1 MSTLVWGA
9 GSFLAAFLLHMAV
22 WRVRVPE
29 RQTKVLLL
37 IMFAVLAAALAFLK
51 AGGGRFAAELGLP
64 APETAGDF
72 LHLALINIS
81 LVLSYMI
88 TYSAMEADSPSLVIV
103 MAVAGAGPDGMEE
116 DAPRRYFNDDR
127 MVKPRIRDL
136 LLDKLARKD
145 GGLYRL
151 TAKGRLFAALFM
163 SYRFLLGRGKGG

>member
-1 MSTLVWGA
+1 MATLVWGA
-9 GSFLAAFLLHMAV
+9 GTFLAAFLLHMAV

-37 IMFAVLAAALAFLK
+37 IMFSVLAAALAFLK
-51 AGGGRFAAELGLP
+51 AGGGRFAGELGLP

-103 MAVAGAGPDGMEE
+103 MAVEGAGPAGLEE
-116 DAPRRYFNDDR
+116 DALRRCFNDDR
-127 MVKPRIRDL
+127 MLKPRIRDL
-136 LLDKLARKD
+136 LLDKLVEMDA
-145 GGLYRL
+145 GVYRL
-151 TAKGRLFAALFM
+151 TAKGRSFAAIFTA
-163 SYRFLLGRGKGG
+163 YRRLLGRGKGG